1 MDVNLLAKW
10 EQQGDQDFRENL
22 TYDTLQASQ
31 EGTVGFIWKYFPLLE
46 GSTPGESLPERDQ
59 AQIRNPMYRLAD
71 MLLLRAEAYN
81 QLGNEEEAVALLNSI
96 KTRAGLD
103 PVSAADFDTKEALEM
118 AVLDER
124 QFELFGEG
132 KRWFDLR
139 RTELVIAVMNPLLR
153 QRQEEAGL
161 TVTGFG
167 DPGLVLFP
175 INRDVLNA
183 NPSLEQN
190 PPYSR

>member
-1 MDVNLLAKW
+1 
-10 EQQGDQDFRENL
+10 
-22 TYDTLQASQ
+22 
-31 EGTVGFIWKYFPLLE
+31 
-46 GSTPGESLPERDQ
+46 
-59 AQIRNPMYRLAD
+59 
-71 MLLLRAEAYN
+71 
-81 QLGNEEEAVALLNSI
+81 
-96 KTRAGLD
+96 
-103 PVSAADFDTKEALEM
+103 VSAADFDTKEALEM

-139 RTELVIAVMNPLLR
+139 RTELVIAVMDPLLR

-161 TVTGFG
+161 TVSGFG

-183 NPSLEQN
+183 NPSLQQN